1 MALLS
6 SDTFKKFGHVNKE
19 YKDFIDELAEKY
31 EKGPCRT
38 EIKPSEG
45 LDILDDEF
53 LHKRKYK
60 AGCFSQFGI
69 LLGRSISNC
78 GRLFMDEIMRIIAM
92 IILGLFM
99 MSLFWNV
106 KFQLIHRLTQL
117 ICKGIKIGLVSSLC
131 YHLLWFQVP

>member
-38 EIKPSEG
+38 EINPSEG
-45 LDILDDEF
+45 MDILDDEF

-60 AGCFSQFGI
+60 AGCFAQFGI
-69 LLGRSISNC
+69 LLERSLLNC
-78 GRLFMDEIMRIIAM
+78 ARLFMDEIMRIVT
-92 IILGLFM
+92 IIVLGLFM
-99 MSLFWNV
+99 MSLFWDV
-106 KFQLIHRLTQL
+106 RFQVIHRLAQM
-117 ICKGIKIGLVSSLC
+117 ICKGTKTELVLSLC
-131 YHLLWFQVP
+131 